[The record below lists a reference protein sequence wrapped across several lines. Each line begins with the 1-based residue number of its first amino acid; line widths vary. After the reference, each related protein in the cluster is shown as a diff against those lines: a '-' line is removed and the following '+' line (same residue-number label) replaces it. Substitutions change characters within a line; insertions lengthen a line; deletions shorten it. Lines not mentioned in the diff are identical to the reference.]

1 MQAPESHEAE
11 VDPGQTQTAEEQ
23 FASGWDAASTG
34 PKAPAADSASTS
46 DRTPETA
53 PSPDPSSAGGE
64 ADPEPEA
71 SSALSAEDTGTAGPP
86 PSEEGPEQA
95 ENSYEDLKSQHED
108 LKKDFAKNEQEL
120 RAAEG
125 RLRRIQTAGVRQQ
138 VIPTGT
144 DGVRVPL
151 SAAPRQPQEGAAAPP
166 LAERL
171 KGVRDV
177 DPDLAESL
185 EKVLT
190 PFQAQLD
197 ETGRKLAERS
207 EAEQRQGFEV
217 RLAEVDQA
225 VPGWREDI
233 GGEEFTRWM
242 DQQPGYRQAAFQQT
256 DNPADLIEMLS
267 SFRSSVNGS
276 PSPEGPGREQ
286 ADTSVPAEKSPAP
299 SKRRAAQLASAAGV
313 PSASS
318 ASAPK
323 PRGAADSYDDGWNE
337 AGREIKTYMNR
348 QPRAANGQFRAA

>member
-23 FASGWDAASTG
+23 FASGWDAASSG
-34 PKAPAADSASTS
+34 PQAPAADSASTS
-46 DRTPETA
+46 DRPPETE

-64 ADPEPEA
+64 VDPEPEA
-71 SSALSAEDTGTAGPP
+71 SSALPAEDTGTAGPP

-95 ENSYEDLKSQHED
+95 ETSLEDLKQKYED

-125 RLRRIQTAGVRQQ
+125 RLRRIQVAGVRQQ

-144 DGVRVPL
+144 AGVGAPL
-151 SAAPRQPQEGAAAPP
+151 STAPRQPQEGATAPP

-185 EKVLT
+185 EEVLT
-190 PFQAQLD
+190 PFQARLD
-197 ETGRKLAERS
+197 ETELKLAERVD
-207 EAEQRQGFEV
+207 AERRLGFEAK
-217 RLAEVDQA
+217 LAEVDQA

-233 GGEEFTRWM
+233 GSEEFTRWM
-242 DQQPGYRQAAFQQT
+242 DQQPRYRQAAFQQT

-267 SFRSSVNGS
+267 SFQTSVNGS
-276 PSPEGPGREQ
+276 PSPQGPGREQ
-286 ADTSVPAEKSPAP
+286 ADTSVPAPTPAP

-323 PRGAADSYDDGWNE
+323 IRGTADSFDDGWDE
-337 AGREIKTYMNR
+337 AGRETKTYMNR
-348 QPRAANGQFRAA
+348 QLRAANGQFRAA

>member
-1 MQAPESHEAE
+1 MRAPESHEAK

-23 FASGWDAASTG
+23 FASGWDAASSG
-34 PKAPAADSASTS
+34 PQAPAADSASTS
-46 DRTPETA
+46 DRIPETE

-64 ADPEPEA
+64 VDPEPEA
-71 SSALSAEDTGTAGPP
+71 SSALPAEDTGTPGPP
-86 PSEEGPEQA
+86 PSEEGPAQA
-95 ENSYEDLKSQHED
+95 EISIEDYKRKHEE
-108 LKKDFAKNEQEL
+108 LEERFAKNEQEL

-125 RLRRIQTAGVRQQ
+125 RLRRIQVAGVRQQ

-144 DGVRVPL
+144 AGVRAPL
-151 SAAPRQPQEGAAAPP
+151 SAAPRQPQEGATAPP

-185 EKVLT
+185 EEVLT
-190 PFQAQLD
+190 PFQARLD
-197 ETGRKLAERS
+197 ETELKLAERVD
-207 EAEQRQGFEV
+207 AEQRLGFDAK
-217 RLAEVDQA
+217 LAEVDQA

-233 GGEEFTRWM
+233 GSEEFTRWM

-256 DNPADLIEMLS
+256 DNSADLIEILS
-267 SFRSSVNGS
+267 SFQSSVNGS

-286 ADTSVPAEKSPAP
+286 ADTSVLAPTLAP

-323 PRGAADSYDDGWNE
+323 IRGAADSFDAGWDE
-337 AGREIKTYMNR
+337 AGRETKTYMNR